1 MSDKDIYREIQKR
14 WDTVAKP
21 LNSLGTFED
30 MICRIG
36 TVQGSIM
43 PDISKRAV
51 IIMCAD
57 NGIVEEGVSQCGQDV
72 TAEVASWMGRR
83 ESTVC
88 RMAEHAGAD
97 IIPIDIGINMKG
109 SPEGVTDRKIRRGTS
124 DFLNEPAMSLNE
136 MRQAVKTGIET
147 VRDCRDKGYGILATG
162 EMGIGNTTTASAVC
176 AALTGIA
183 VSEVTGRGAGL
194 SDTAYERKLEVIERG
209 IKLHGLRQASDRK
222 IMQDLKS
229 ASDPDDR
236 AYMTEQESSITD
248 ASGQAER
255 ALSCVGGLD
264 IAGLAGVFI
273 GGARY
278 NVPVIIDGFISAV
291 AALCAE
297 RMEPGT
303 KKAMI
308 ASHMGKEAGMA
319 YVMKELGLKPVID
332 AGMALGEGTGAV
344 MLFPLLDMAAE
355 IYRNGFRFE
364 ETGVEQYVRF

>member
-1 MSDKDIYREIQKR
+1 MSDNDIYREIQKR

-21 LNSLGTFED
+21 LNSLGVFED

-36 TVQGSIM
+36 AVQGSVI

-72 TAEVASWMGRR
+72 TAEVAGWMGQR

-97 IIPIDIGINMKG
+97 IIPIDIGINMEG
-109 SPEGVTDRKIRRGTS
+109 SPEGVINRKIRRGTS
-124 DFLNEPAMSLNE
+124 DFLNEPAMSLYE
-136 MRQAVKTGIET
+136 VRQAVKTGIET
-147 VRDCRDKGYGILATG
+147 VRECRDKGYGILATG
-162 EMGIGNTTTASAVC
+162 EMGIGNTTTASALC
-176 AALTGIA
+176 AALTGIS
-183 VSEVTGRGAGL
+183 VPEVTGRGAGL
-194 SDTAYERKLEVIERG
+194 SDEAYRRKIEVIERG
-209 IKLHGLRQASDRK
+209 IELHGLRHMTDPIMVSDIK
-222 IMQDLKS
+222 YTSDMAGSKDNVPKS
-229 ASDPDDR
+229 PD
-236 AYMTEQESSITD
+236 
-248 ASGQAER
+248 QAER
-255 ALSCVGGLD
+255 ALACVGGLD

-278 NVPVIIDGFISAV
+278 NIPVIIDGFISAV
-291 AALCAE
+291 AALCSE

-303 KKAMI
+303 KKAML

-319 YVMKELGLKPVID
+319 CVIKELGLKPVIN

-355 IYRNGFRFE
+355 IYKNGFRFE